1 MGRQQQRNSGTTGG
15 GWTLTGVTH
24 GKSAISSMRREYP
37 KPRQADK
44 GVKRPA
50 K

>member
-1 MGRQQQRNSGTTGG
+1 MGRQQRQNSGTTGG
-15 GWTLTGVTH
+15 GWTLTGIAN
-24 GKSAISSMRREYP
+24 GKSKISSTRNDPP